1 MKESYFTKENVAEHR
16 RIKMSLSM
24 MIYMIGFTETASLVF
39 GRLIGLGA
47 FGSLI
52 LTVVYFIAKSEILE
66 EERVLLPNLNALR
79 KVAYVI
85 FAVGMFFHLVIPTK
99 QTMVMIAAAEVGQRI
114 LASEQ
119 ASIVGNRAVQILD
132 PATNLLKIYIEK
144 ELVKQKKELSDFL
157 NNDQK
162 KADNNKDSNAALKDA
177 AIAAAKEAA
186 RQAVESALKR

>member
-1 MKESYFTKENVAEHR
+1 
-16 RIKMSLSM
+16 MSLSM